1 MMKRHKSN
9 LKRHKLIKDS
19 IKRRIDY
26 IVKKNEGINE
36 NLQKII
42 VKIYIKNESRL
53 QKVSKT
59 SLYSIKI

>member
-1 MMKRHKSN
+1 MKRHKSN